1 MLKPMA
7 RHKPAPKF
15 LNLLLIKLPPGGIA
29 SIGHRVSGVLLF
41 LCIPL
46 LAWWFGRSLESAEG
60 FLQVQQ
66 ALNSTPVIL
75 LSVLLVRSLS
85 HHLLAGI
92 RHLLLDI
99 DIGLEKTA
107 ARTSAWLVNLGAVL
121 ATTWYAVN
129 LL

>member
-1 MLKPMA
+1 MA
-7 RHKPAPKF
+7 RQEPAPKF

-29 SIGHRVSGVLLF
+29 SIGHRISGVLMF

-46 LAWWFGRSLESAEG
+46 LAWLFSLSLENPEG
-60 FLQVQQ
+60 FQQ
-66 ALNSTPVIL
+66 ARQHLHSTPVML
-75 LSVLLVRSLS
+75 LSVLLMWSFC

-92 RHLLLDI
+92 RHLLLDVQ
-99 DIGLEKTA
+99 IGLDKTP

-121 ATTWYAVN
+121 ATAWYAVS